1 MGLLETASFLRVK
14 CGKARKGP
22 ASKIESPPSSPS
34 FPSPLYPIQF
44 PSLRAVGSSLLP
56 SPSYTPSPSHKFSLW
71 GLLLQSVLQY
81 RVPGWAL
88 GTHRGRSPT
97 VCGSHEDPG

>member
-1 MGLLETASFLRVK
+1 MWKGWGLDWSLGLR
-14 CGKARKGP
+14 
-22 ASKIESPPSSPS
+22 
-34 FPSPLYPIQF
+34 SPLFPIPPYPIQ
-44 PSLRAVGSSLLP
+44 SLSPGALGSPLP
-56 SPSYTPSPSHKFSLW
+56 SPSHNPSLSHKFSLW
-71 GLLLQSVLQY
+71 GLLLQSLLQY

>member
-1 MGLLETASFLRVK
+1 MGT
-14 CGKARKGP
+14 GP
-22 ASKIESPPSSPS
+22 AARIVTPTCSPS
-34 FPSPLYPIQF
+34 LPFPPYPIQF
-44 PSLRAVGSSLLP
+44 PSPRAVASSRLP
-56 SPSYTPSPSHKFSLW
+56 SLSHTPSPSHKFSLW
-71 GLLLQSVLQY
+71 GLLLQSLIQY

>member
-1 MGLLETASFLRVK
+1 MWKGWGLDCSLGLRSPLFPILPYRIQFL
-14 CGKARKGP
+14 
-22 ASKIESPPSSPS
+22 SPGALGSPL
-34 FPSPLYPIQF
+34 PSPLYTR
-44 PSLRAVGSSLLP
+44 SL
-56 SPSYTPSPSHKFSLW
+56 SHKFSLW
-71 GLLLQSVLQY
+71 GLLLQSLLQY